1 MISDPFRNA
10 SVPSVSVSTCLVVV
24 CSVPV
29 FGSEFSVAVVFQRRR
44 WWGWCY
50 WFTRFSSVFC
60 LLRSWSGFVFRLPR
74 RIGFCYWFKYLGGD
88 SDDSEMEVMRG
99 VVVATNLSWVCW
111 WRLRWI

>member
-1 MISDPFRNA
+1 MISDLFRYA

-24 CSVPV
+24 CSVFV

-60 LLRSWSGFVFRLPR
+60 LLKSWSGLYSVCRDGSGSV
-74 RIGFCYWFKYLGGD
+74 IG
-88 SDDSEMEVMRG
+88 SDIL
-99 VVVATNLSWVCW
+99 VVIATV
-111 WRLRWI
+111 LRWR